1 MAYFQ
6 FRGLPGRRLNRIGTE
21 VEDCLRLAEVLGA
34 LSLTTDLGAGVPFEK
49 GLRTC
54 VAASCLAE
62 VLELEREHRQAVYFA
77 ALLRSLGCTAH
88 ASAFAEM
95 FDDDVAVQRELK
107 TLELDDPAALA
118 AQTARFA
125 SWAGTQRAQEL
136 AARFAAEVPARG
148 AALGRGSCEVSAT
161 LGARLELPKGAIAA
175 LDEVYERYDGQGF
188 PSGRGGD
195 DLTLAV
201 RVVHVAEQAVMAHYD
216 GGGQAAA
223 LHVAR
228 RAGGHLDPGICASF
242 AANLELILDAL
253 EAPDM
258 LAAALAAEPP
268 PRITVSVGDLDRV
281 CSAFATFADLKGT
294 FLLGHSAHVAELA
307 DRAADLL
314 GHDDEAR
321 RTLRASALLLDVG
334 RVGVS
339 SAIWD
344 RPGQLGPVEW
354 ERVRLH
360 SYWTERILIRCPALQ
375 RLAPLAAAHHERLDG
390 TGYHRAA
397 RGIELSSGAR
407 LLAAADVFAAMTE
420 GRPYREARSR
430 SEAAHA
436 LHEEVLAG
444 RIDAVAVGAVV
455 EAAGLP
461 RRRTA
466 WPNDLTDREVE
477 VLRMLARG
485 LSNRAIADELVL
497 SPRTVQHHL
506 ASVYDKIDLR
516 TRAGAAVFAIEQ
528 GLVLPDSGI

>member
-1 MAYFQ
+1 MTRPA
-6 FRGLPGRRLNRIGTE
+6 PAIRIGTVLE
-21 VEDCLRLAEVLGA
+21 GAISLAELLGA

-54 VAASCLAE
+54 VVASELAE
-62 VLELEREHRQAVYFA
+62 TLELDRTDRRAAYFA

-107 TLELDDPAALA
+107 TLDLEDPDAIA
-118 AQTARFA
+118 AQTARLA
-125 SWAGTQRAQEL
+125 TWAGPKRAQEL
-136 AARFAAEVPARG
+136 TARLASEVPAQG
-148 AALGRGSCEVSAT
+148 AALGRGSCEVSAA
-161 LGARLELPKGAIAA
+161 LGARLELPGGAIAA
-175 LDEVYERYDGQGF
+175 LDEVYERYDGKGF
-188 PSGRGGD
+188 PAGRKGEE
-195 DLTLAV
+195 LTLAA

-216 GGGQAAA
+216 GGEQGAAR
-223 LHVAR
+223 HVAR
-228 RAGGHLDPGICASF
+228 LAGGHLDPDICAAF
-242 AANLELILDAL
+242 AANLEPILAPL

-268 PRITVSVGDLDRV
+268 PAATVPMNDLDRL
-281 CSAFATFADLKGT
+281 CSAFASFADLKGKY
-294 FLLGHSAHVAELA
+294 LLGHSARVAELA
-307 DRAADLL
+307 DRAGELL
-314 GHDDEAR
+314 GYDADAR
-321 RTLRASALLLDVG
+321 QTLRASALLLDIG

-344 RPGQLGPVEW
+344 RPGRLGEVEW

-360 SYWTERILIRCPALQ
+360 PYWTERILRRSLALE

-390 TGYHRAA
+390 SGYHRGA
-397 RGIELSSGAR
+397 RGIELSSGER

-420 GRPYREARSR
+420 PRPHRQASPLP
-430 SEAAHA
+430 EAADA

-444 RIDAVAVGAVV
+444 RLDAVAVGAVV

-477 VLRMLARG
+477 VLRVLARG
-485 LSNRAIADELVL
+485 LSNREIAETLVL

-506 ASVYDKIDLR
+506 ASVYDKIDMR
-516 TRAGAAVFAIEQ
+516 TRAGAAVFAIEN
-528 GLVLPDSGI
+528 GLVPAAAGV